1 MAENKRKKRKKKQH
15 PVLDY
20 LAYIA
25 TRLGLLAMSFFHIS
39 TNLNTA
45 RFLGRC
51 LWRYYHRGR
60 RRALGNLRN
69 SYPEK
74 SERWIWETGK
84 KSFEHIASLAI
95 EVLFTPRLVK
105 KGNWKRYS
113 TYKNVERAKWMMK
126 DGKGLILVT
135 GHYGNFEII
144 GYLMSLFGFNLYS
157 VARPLDN
164 RFINNYLYSVRKR
177 VGQKIIDKRG
187 ATKQVQSILESGAAL
202 GFIADQDAGRKGI
215 FVDFF
220 GRKAST
226 YKSIGLLAITE
237 NIPVCVGYA
246 RRTGED
252 FHFEIGMTRLITPDE
267 WKDKDDPLYWLT
279 QEYTKAIEQFV
290 REDPTQYWWLHRRWK
305 HRPKQELTE

>member
-1 MAENKRKKRKKKQH
+1 MNKKKKKKKKQN
-15 PVLDY
+15 PALDFLVY
-20 LAYIA
+20 LGV
-25 TRLGLLAMSFFHIS
+25 RLILLTMSFFKIR
-39 TNLNTA
+39 TNLKTA

-60 RRALGNLRN
+60 RRALNNLRC
-69 SYPEK
+69 SFPEK
-74 SERWIWETGK
+74 SERWIWQTGE
-84 KSFEHIASLAI
+84 KSFENLASLAV

-105 KGNWKRYS
+105 KSNWKDYS
-113 TYKNVERAKWMMK
+113 TYKNVEHAKWLMK
-126 DGKGLILVT
+126 EGNGLILVT
-135 GHYGNFEII
+135 GHYGNFEVV

-164 RFINNYLYSVRKR
+164 KFVNNYLYGVRER
-177 VGQKIIDKRG
+177 VGQKIVDKRG
-187 ATKQVQSILESGAAL
+187 AARQMDSILSKGATL

-226 YKSIGLLAITE
+226 YKSIGLLALTE

-246 RRTGED
+246 RHLNDD
-252 FHFEIGMTRLITPDE
+252 FYFEIGMNRLITPDE
-267 WKDKDDPLYWLT
+267 WKDKEDPLYWLT
-279 QEYTKAIEQFV
+279 QEYTKAIEDFI

-305 HRPKQELTE
+305 HRPNRKSSRK